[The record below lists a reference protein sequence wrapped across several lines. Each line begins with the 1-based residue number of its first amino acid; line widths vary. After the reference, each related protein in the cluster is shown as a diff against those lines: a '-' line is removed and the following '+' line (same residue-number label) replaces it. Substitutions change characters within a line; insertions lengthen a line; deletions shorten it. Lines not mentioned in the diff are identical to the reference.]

1 MVSWQLRTRM
11 REVDRHYDARMALTP
26 AVQRN
31 AVSEGIALGLVAC
44 GRDALPA
51 DKDRLGLA
59 FESAWRSWAHR
70 VMFPQ
75 IERDLSSG
83 EDGVSI
89 MTNADTP
96 KQTWALFWEQ
106 NGGKFLVR
114 ARQSDWSPDDVED
127 LNYAAVVIDGDVP
140 LAGWEALA
148 REFLRHFGQ

>member
-1 MVSWQLRTRM
+1 
-11 REVDRHYDARMALTP
+11 MALTP

-31 AVSEGIALGLVAC
+31 AVSEGIALGLAAC

-59 FESAWRSWAHR
+59 FESAWRSWTHR

-75 IERDLSSG
+75 IERDLSNG
-83 EDGVSI
+83 EDGVSV

-106 NGGKFLVR
+106 NAGKFLIQ

-148 REFLRHFGQ
+148 REFLRHFEQ